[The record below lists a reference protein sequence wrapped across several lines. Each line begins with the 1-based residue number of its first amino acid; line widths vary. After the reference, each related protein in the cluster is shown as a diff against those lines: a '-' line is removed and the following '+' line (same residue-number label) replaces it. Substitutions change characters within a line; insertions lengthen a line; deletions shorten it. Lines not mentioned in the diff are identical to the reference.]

1 MPGPPTPPARQKG
14 CAAPGGPLP
23 DLFCDEIM
31 PKTTSWPPEH
41 KPWPFQAPPPPPP
54 PDRGPPTVAAVSP
67 LPSSRDPTRVVGTP
81 VRVERVSRHARPCR
95 MSELEK
101 LAARIEK
108 LERTLCELSERI
120 DASSRKRHSQPVNQ
134 PGCGGTILRIRRL
147 DRGYCPH
154 LVWGGVDDEQLLARQ
169 PVRRVLA
176 RHALVGWRIHVACL
190 GSSSRGARVAHGT
203 RGTRRR
209 DARCVY

>member
-1 MPGPPTPPARQKG
+1 MIESAECEPPLLRALLYDRNGQSCTFIIPRRLATARPSVAGEAARHAGAADASGPPEGVRG
-14 CAAPGGPLP
+14 NCAAPGGPLP

-81 VRVERVSRHARPCR
+81 VRVDRVSRHARPCR

-101 LAARIEK
+101 LAARIGK

-134 PGCGGTILRIRRL
+134 PGCGAVSYTHLTLPTIL
-147 DRGYCPH
+147 
-154 LVWGGVDDEQLLARQ
+154 LV
-169 PVRRVLA
+169 
-176 RHALVGWRIHVACL
+176 
-190 GSSSRGARVAHGT
+190 
-203 RGTRRR
+203 
-209 DARCVY
+209 